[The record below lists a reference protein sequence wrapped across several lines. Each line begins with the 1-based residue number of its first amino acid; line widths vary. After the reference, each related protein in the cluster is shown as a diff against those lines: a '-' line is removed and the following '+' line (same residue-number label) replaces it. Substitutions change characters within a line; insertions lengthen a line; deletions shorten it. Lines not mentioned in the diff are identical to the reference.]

1 MYIKAKLY
9 SDITNSLIDT
19 GASRS
24 LINLEFLKQ
33 INGPKPLILGTDPCS
48 LKGVSGNVIKSIG
61 TVKNVPVTI
70 DKFVTAADFIV
81 VEELSEP
88 VIFGIDFIGTIKAK
102 RDYQNHTFSN
112 SNFVVKLLKV
122 EQSTP
127 NNFVNSLKTVQEV
140 IKVKH
145 EQEILCS
152 IEGDQSFIPKNY
164 VYFPDPELW
173 QHGSKLQSQGWE
185 IKLTQPKVYTKIYNP
200 NKKAR

>member
-1 MYIKAKLY
+1 MSSKVY
-9 SDITNSLIDT
+9 
-19 GASRS
+19 
-24 LINLEFLKQ
+24 
-33 INGPKPLILGTDPCS
+33 
-48 LKGVSGNVIKSIG
+48 SIG

-140 IKVKH
+140 KH